1 MSAGSGSLGASQK
14 GSRTGAA
21 VRLGLEGILKT
32 GGERRFEM
40 VATFMGLEDAS
51 GVALRVHRR
60 LVAGVFLLQPRS
72 AARMHAWSRRSV
84 GFNQSCGFAKKR
96 ERERNVRLP

>member
-14 GSRTGAA
+14 GSRTRAA

-60 LVAGVFLLQPRS
+60 LVAGVFSSLVRL
-72 AARMHAWSRRSV
+72 HGCTHGV
-84 GFNQSCGFAKKR
+84 GRVLDLTRVVVLPKK
-96 ERERNVRLP
+96 ENVRGM